1 MIELVKKNILYAII
15 MLVVCFIFKNEI
27 SIGLMYIVDIIGYA
41 TGANVVEVIDFLN
54 GIYYL

>member
-15 MLVVCFIFKNEI
+15 ILVICFIFKNEI
-27 SIGLMYIVDIIGYA
+27 ALILMYVVDIIGYA
-41 TGANVVEVIDFLN
+41 TGINVVEVIDFLN

>member
-15 MLVVCFIFKNEI
+15 ILVICFIFKNEI
-27 SIGLMYIVDIIGYA
+27 SIGFMYLVDIIGYV
-41 TGANVVEVIDFLN
+41 TGANVVEAIDFLN